1 MANPE
6 YMAKE
11 EEANKNHLHVSTRA
25 TTCGICYEPAKKLR
39 NKRHIGSKRTFS
51 RLDQRQC
58 LITPR
63 QVLGGACIFFEFADY
78 LKRNS
83 MTRLLA
89 ERLVALGIIVAAGIV
104 YLLTLESQGRSDAFP
119 DFAAISI
126 IVLAL
131 GMLARSFTSR
141 DIERLKGSVVFD
153 FRYDAWKP
161 LYVIIVGVILFFL
174 RHIYRFLYIINCILL
189 SCHLHDRTAEIIK
202 LY

>member
-1 MANPE
+1 
-6 YMAKE
+6 
-11 EEANKNHLHVSTRA
+11 
-25 TTCGICYEPAKKLR
+25 
-39 NKRHIGSKRTFS
+39 
-51 RLDQRQC
+51 
-58 LITPR
+58 
-63 QVLGGACIFFEFADY
+63 
-78 LKRNS
+78 

-104 YLLTLESQGRSDAFP
+104 YLLTLEFPGRSDAFP

-161 LYVIIVGVILFFL
+161 LYVIIVGVIYSFSVIYIGFYTSSIVFYFAVTYMTGLRNHKIILITALFLFP
-174 RHIYRFLYIINCILL
+174 ILYIFFSLVLDAYLPEGLL
-189 SCHLHDRTAEIIK
+189 F
-202 LY
+202 